1 MFKNEEEAI
10 VIYFNGVAR
19 PAVPVNYLPVNYL
32 DDYATYKE
40 MDTGR
45 MYSGSE
51 LNYAGVT
58 IPRVKED
65 YKTLIYHFI
74 KVNR

>member
-1 MFKNEEEAI
+1 
-10 VIYFNGVAR
+10 
-19 PAVPVNYLPVNYL
+19 
-32 DDYATYKE
+32 

-74 KVNR
+74 KVIMRR